1 MNKKAQIRAPI
12 QLKNTFILSHN
23 PDRKLNNIE
32 KKGTELQSYILI
44 GENL

>member
-12 QLKNTFILSHN
+12 QLKNSFILRHN

-32 KKGTELQSYILI
+32 KKATDTIIY
-44 GENL
+44 